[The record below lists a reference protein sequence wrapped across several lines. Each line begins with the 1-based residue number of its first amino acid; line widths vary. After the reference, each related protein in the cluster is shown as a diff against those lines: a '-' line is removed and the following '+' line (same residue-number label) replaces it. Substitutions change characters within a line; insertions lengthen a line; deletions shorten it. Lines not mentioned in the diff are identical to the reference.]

1 MKSSI
6 CRTHPPLPNPNQT
19 LLRLLEEYGRR
30 GDGKMTS
37 NGTEKGSGT
46 VKGSAHQIGRLGA
59 HCTNLKHWKVREEK
73 ILWKMYR
80 IHLFAEPVAFVF
92 AVSL

>member
-1 MKSSI
+1 M
-6 CRTHPPLPNPNQT
+6 
-19 LLRLLEEYGRR
+19 
-30 GDGKMTS
+30 
-37 NGTEKGSGT
+37 EKRSGT

-80 IHLFAEPVAFVF
+80 IRGCVTVF
-92 AVSL
+92 WAVGPCTVLAQVVDATLASTSNPRMSLRI